1 MARALKFGPAARAKT
16 AMLCPPIMHGCTS
29 RLHICVHVCVS
40 LLSLTVFFC
49 LPQPAPFCQ
58 MQVSFSDLMRMGAV
72 PAHAPSFLPVRP
84 AQPEDQEVRV
94 RSCTLY
100 GLCVSSVHMCAC
112 AQPEGGHLKKST
124 SGPCMNIKPLL
135 SLPIHADLS
144 CSEVRLRP
152 HCSISLVCL
161 VHHINSPA
169 LSHTTSGTTILLLM
183 GQSIVAKR
191 IQCLQ
196 AHPGGIGW

>member
-1 MARALKFGPAARAKT
+1 
-16 AMLCPPIMHGCTS
+16 
-29 RLHICVHVCVS
+29 
-40 LLSLTVFFC
+40 
-49 LPQPAPFCQ
+49 

-124 SGPCMNIKPLL
+124 SGPCMNYKPVSFFL
-135 SLPIHADLS
+135 SLFMLNYYAQKCNCDLTAAI
-144 CSEVRLRP
+144 RLYVL
-152 HCSISLVCL
+152 CT
-161 VHHINSPA
+161 NSPA
-169 LSHTTSGTTILLLM
+169 LSHTTLGTTILLLM
-183 GQSIVAKR
+183 GQSIVATKM
-191 IQCLQ
+191 QCLQ